1 MCHVIGPQLLN
12 QMEGAGPPPADA
24 DKIEGLPK
32 VKTSQL
38 LHLPAPTSHTFTPP
52 FEVRLIHSELVV
64 T

>member
-32 VKTSQL
+32 VKTSQ
-38 LHLPAPTSHTFTPP
+38 
-52 FEVRLIHSELVV
+52 ELVGKLIAFCI
-64 T
+64 TRTNSI